1 MFVCREQSE
10 MTRIKT
16 SVVHSDGNYILN
28 TYSVHNYQEIYLVVP
43 IGLCTVV
50 HHVSDHKDVQRTA
63 AAQIQDKKAGT
74 RNPTSAPPNG
84 ALCGAPPPAFE

>member
-1 MFVCREQSE
+1 

-28 TYSVHNYQEIYLVVP
+28 TYSLHNYQEIHLVVP
-43 IGLCTVV
+43 IGLRTVV
-50 HHVSDHKDVQRTA
+50 RHISDHKEVQKTA
-63 AAQIQDKKAGT
+63 VAQIRDKKAAT
-74 RNPTSAPPNG
+74 RNPTSVPPNG